1 MLKKDYV
8 IVGSLVI
15 KIQNDGGPPGTVLV
29 LNFTFYSYNFIFY
42 IAYIF
47 CYTFYLNKLY
57 YFLFY

>member
-29 LNFTFYSYNFIFY
+29 LNFTVYSYNFIFY

-47 CYTFYLNKLY
+47 CYTFYLNKFY